1 MPFSPDPTP
10 AEARHL
16 AAARRLLELRQMRE
30 SLAVARRQPSLRN
43 SILVGVQA
51 ALTVLIALSA
61 TYMSPW
67 PQLVG
72 YASLGSLVA
81 LFGRF
86 SSRRGRG
93 GVLVL
98 SALTQTGGVVL
109 MSAVTAL
116 GAPKEV
122 QLAVLALFCG
132 VAVFI
137 AATGRVGAPGPLIF
151 AFAAGASMVS
161 VAGWTEVAE
170 RGLATGAV
178 SIVALLVC
186 LATEPLRQQPTPERA
201 FPVEPLRP
209 ASHRAVAAARIAFG
223 AAVAAFATH
232 AVGAA
237 HPAWAALG
245 AVAVLQGA
253 HLHISMNRALQRM
266 AGTLVGGVMVWF
278 VLSAQPGIWQ
288 VIWMLA
294 FLQIATELVIGYNY
308 AFGQAFVTP
317 MALLTSYL
325 AAPGAAGAEM
335 APERVLDTL
344 IGASIGM
351 VAALILSTIDDRAF
365 LARHADGK

>member
-1 MPFSPDPTP
+1 M
-10 AEARHL
+10 
-16 AAARRLLELRQMRE
+16 
-30 SLAVARRQPSLRN
+30 
-43 SILVGVQA
+43 
-51 ALTVLIALSA
+51 
-61 TYMSPW
+61 
-67 PQLVG
+67 
-72 YASLGSLVA
+72 
-81 LFGRF
+81 
-86 SSRRGRG
+86 
-93 GVLVL
+93 
-98 SALTQTGGVVL
+98 
-109 MSAVTAL
+109 
-116 GAPKEV
+116 
-122 QLAVLALFCG
+122 
-132 VAVFI
+132 
-137 AATGRVGAPGPLIF
+137 
-151 AFAAGASMVS
+151 
-161 VAGWTEVAE
+161 
-170 RGLATGAV
+170 
-178 SIVALLVC
+178 
-186 LATEPLRQQPTPERA
+186 
-201 FPVEPLRP
+201 
-209 ASHRAVAAARIAFG
+209 AAARIALG

-232 AVGAA
+232 SVGAA
-237 HPAWAALG
+237 NPSWAALG